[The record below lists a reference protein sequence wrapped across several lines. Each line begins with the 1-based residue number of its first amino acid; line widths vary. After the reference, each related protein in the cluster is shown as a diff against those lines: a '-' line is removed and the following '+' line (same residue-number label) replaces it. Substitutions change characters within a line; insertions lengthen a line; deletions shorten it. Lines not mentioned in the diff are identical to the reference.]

1 MIKEILLASLAFL
14 FLQVSP
20 VMAANGNG
28 AMQYTSATNTIR
40 NTARLSETKLKV
52 CLAKENSIQK
62 QTQQL
67 TRLSTNMLNV
77 FDKIATR
84 VETYYASVVL
94 PAGKSLSNYD
104 QLVADVAAK
113 KTATQ
118 TALAKAQ
125 TSSGAFV
132 CDGDDPVATVT
143 EFRSG
148 MVSVKAALK
157 EYRTSIN
164 KLIVAVRT
172 ISLPKPTET
181 TK

>member
-1 MIKEILLASLAFL
+1 MIKKILLFSLAFL
-14 FLQVSP
+14 FLHLSP
-20 VMAANGNG
+20 VMAVNGNG
-28 AMQYTSATNTIR
+28 ATQTNRATNTIR
-40 NTARLSETKLKV
+40 KTARLTEARLKT

-84 VETYYASVVL
+84 VETYYTSVVL

-125 TSSGAFV
+125 ASSGTFV
-132 CDGDDPVATVT
+132 CDGDDPVATIT

-157 EYRTSIN
+157 EYRTSVN

-172 ISLPKPTET
+172 ISIPKPTET
-181 TK
+181 EK